1 MVVYITFTPA
11 CGMAIE
17 ERLVKSRVKLLR
29 ESPFFGTL
37 LLNAP
42 YRVTDDVLTAA
53 TDGGTLLLNR
63 DFMES
68 QTQEHFQSILLHEV
82 LHMALEHI
90 ERMKD
95 VFMTDPMTTNIAA
108 DIVVNGII
116 RDNRMPLPEEVVFD
130 NDLKHL
136 SVREIYN
143 ILRQK
148 QQKDPDYLKKKY
160 GTDDG
165 DVNYCLQPGNGS
177 GKSKP
182 GSKSDPSQG
191 GSERGINW
199 KDILNKAATIA
210 RSKSFGLQGA
220 GLKRIFNDLL
230 EPTINWRD
238 ALYKYITAAKTDFE
252 GFDRRFIHSGMYLDD
267 LGGGRIHVCV
277 FMDTSGSV
285 DEELLS
291 EFIAELRFAVNA
303 LPQITGE
310 MWYFDTELYY
320 QGEVADILDTPKLQG
335 GGGTSFV
342 KVINKLREVSEEDST
357 VQTLGIIFTDGYAR
371 LNDFE
376 EPECPVMWCISPGG
390 VRDEDLPFGEVVR
403 IIK

>member
-1 MVVYITFTPA
+1 MST
-11 CGMAIE
+11 IE

-42 YRVTDDVLTAA
+42 YRITEEISTAA
-53 TDGGTLLLNR
+53 TDGGTLMLNPT
-63 DFMES
+63 FMEA
-68 QTQEHFQSILLHEV
+68 QTQEHFQSVLLHEV
-82 LHMALEHI
+82 LHMALQHI

-95 VFMTDPMTTNIAA
+95 VFQTDPITSNIAA

-116 RDNRMPLPEEVVFD
+116 RDNNISLPEEAIFD

-143 ILRQK
+143 ILKEK
-148 QQKDPDYLKKKY
+148 QQKNPNHLKEKY
-160 GTDDG
+160 GADENN
-165 DVNYCLQPGNGS
+165 VNQCLQPGS
-177 GKSKP
+177 GTKS
-182 GSKSDPSQG
+182 PSTKG
-191 GSERGINW
+191 DSTASNRGVNW

-210 RSKSFGLQGA
+210 RTKSFGLYGA

-230 EPTINWRD
+230 EPTIDWRD
-238 ALYKYITAAKTDFE
+238 ALYKYITVSRSDFE
-252 GFDRRFIHSGMYLDD
+252 GYDRRFIHSGDYLDD
-267 LGGGRIHVCV
+267 LGGGRIHVMV

-285 DEELLS
+285 DEKLLS

-303 LPQITGE
+303 LPQISGE
-310 MWYFDTELYY
+310 LWYFDTELYY
-320 QGEVADILDTPKLQG
+320 QGEIADILDTPKIQG

-342 KVINKLREVSEEDST
+342 QVMKKIEDEHNDDST
-357 VQTLGIIFTDGYAR
+357 VQTLGIVFTDGYAR
-371 LNDFE
+371 LNDFQ
-376 EPECPVMWCISPGG
+376 EPDCPVLWCISPGG
-390 VRDEDLPFGEVVR
+390 VRDEDIPFGEVVR

>member
-1 MVVYITFTPA
+1 MQT
-11 CGMAIE
+11 IE

-37 LLNAP
+37 LLNTKH
-42 YRVTDDVLTAA
+42 RVTDEVSTAA
-53 TDGGTLLLNR
+53 TDGQTLLLNKA
-63 DFMES
+63 FMEE
-68 QTQEHFQSILLHEV
+68 QTQPHFQSILLHEV

-95 VFMTDPMTTNIAA
+95 VFMSDPQTANIAA

-116 RDNRMPLPEEVVFD
+116 RDNGMSLPTEAIYD

-148 QQKDPDYLKKKY
+148 QREDPNYLKEKY
-160 GTDDG
+160 GEAG
-165 DVNYCLQPGNGS
+165 ESVNECLKPGP
-177 GKSKP
+177 GKSP
-182 GSKSDPSQG
+182 ETQKSSG
-191 GSERGINW
+191 RGTNW

-210 RSKSFGLQGA
+210 RAKSFGLHGA

-238 ALYKYITAAKTDFE
+238 ALYKYITASRTDFE
-252 GFDRRFIHSGMYLDD
+252 GYDRRFIHSGQYLDD
-267 LGGGRIHVCV
+267 LGGGKIKVVV

-285 DEELLS
+285 DEQLLG
-291 EFIAELRFAVNA
+291 EFISELRFAINA
-303 LPQITGE
+303 LPQISGE
-310 MWYFDTELYY
+310 MWYFDTDLYP
-320 QGEVADILDTPKLQG
+320 QGDVAEIFDTPKLQG

-342 KVINKLREVSEEDST
+342 EPMKKLTETAEEDST
-357 VQTLGIIFTDGYAR
+357 TQTLGIIFTDGYAR

-376 EPECPVMWCISPGG
+376 EPPCSVLWCISPGG
-390 VRDEDLPFGEVVR
+390 VPNDSLPFGEVVR
-403 IIK
+403 IVK

>member
-1 MVVYITFTPA
+1 MS
-11 CGMAIE
+11 IE

-29 ESPFFGTL
+29 QSPFFGTL

-42 YRVTDDVLTAA
+42 HCVTDKVSTAA
-53 TDGGTLLLNR
+53 TDGTTLLLNR
-63 DFMES
+63 EFMES

-95 VFMTDPMTTNIAA
+95 VFQTDPMTANIAA

-116 RDNRMPLPEEVVFD
+116 KDNGASLPHEAVFD

-148 QQKDPDYLKKKY
+148 QQEDPDHLKKKY
-160 GTDDG
+160 GTGG
-165 DVNYCLQPGNGS
+165 DNVNQCLQPGSGNSDGKPRPDGKPESGS
-177 GKSKP
+177 G
-182 GSKSDPSQG
+182 
-191 GSERGINW
+191 RGVNW
-199 KDILNKAATIA
+199 KDVLNKAAAIA
-210 RSKSFGLQGA
+210 RSKSFGLHGA
-220 GLKRIFNDLL
+220 GLNRIFNDLL

-238 ALYKYITAAKTDFE
+238 ALYRYITASRTDFE
-252 GFDRRFIHSGMYLDD
+252 GYDRRFIHTGEYMDD
-267 LGGGRIHVCV
+267 LGGGKIRVAV

-285 DEELLS
+285 DEELLG

-303 LPQITGE
+303 LPQTTGE
-310 MWYFDTELYY
+310 LWYFDTELYY
-320 QGEVADILDTPKLQG
+320 QGDVEDILTHPKLQG

-342 KVINKLREVSEEDST
+342 KVMDKIKEVALEDSSA
-357 VQTLGIIFTDGYAR
+357 QTLAIIFTDGYAR

-376 EPECPVMWCISPGG
+376 NPDTPVMWCISPGG
-390 VRDEDLPFGEVVR
+390 VSDDNLPFGDVVR
-403 IIK
+403 IMK

>member
-1 MVVYITFTPA
+1 MTVYPEVLMPT
-11 CGMAIE
+11 IE

-42 YRVTDDVLTAA
+42 YRVTEDISTAA
-53 TDGGTLLLNR
+53 TDGGTLMLNPT
-63 DFMES
+63 FMES

-95 VFMTDPMTTNIAA
+95 VFMTDPMTSNIAA

-116 RDNRMPLPEEVVFD
+116 RDNRMSLPEEAIHD
-130 NDLKHL
+130 DDLKHL

-148 QQKDPDYLKKKY
+148 QQKDPDYLRKKY
-160 GTDDG
+160 GTGDG
-165 DVNYCLQPGNGS
+165 DVNYCLQPGGS
-177 GKSKP
+177 GKP
-182 GSKSDPSQG
+182 GNSADKSGDPKDG
-191 GSERGINW
+191 PGRKINW

-210 RSKSFGLQGA
+210 RTKSFGLHGA

-230 EPTINWRD
+230 EPTIDWRD
-238 ALYKYITAAKTDFE
+238 ALYKYITASRTDFE
-252 GFDRRFIHSGMYLDD
+252 GYDRRFIHSGQYLDD
-267 LGGGRIHVCV
+267 LGGGRIHVMV

-303 LPQITGE
+303 LPQISGDL
-310 MWYFDTELYY
+310 WYFDTNLYH
-320 QGEVADILDTPKLQG
+320 QGDIADILETPKIQG

-342 KVINKLREVSEEDST
+342 DVMKKIQSDHGEDST
-357 VQTLGIIFTDGYAR
+357 VQTLGIVFTDGKAR
-371 LNDFE
+371 LNDFQ
-376 EPECPVMWCISPGG
+376 EPDCPVLWCISPGG
-390 VRDEDLPFGEVVR
+390 VKSDDLPFGEVVR
-403 IIK
+403 ILK

>member
-1 MVVYITFTPA
+1 MIVYTNSA
-11 CGMAIE
+11 ADMAIE

-42 YRVTDDVLTAA
+42 YRVTDDISTAA
-53 TDGGTLLLNR
+53 TDGGTLMLNP
-63 DFMES
+63 DFMEK

-95 VFMTDPMTTNIAA
+95 VFTTDPMTANIAA

-116 RDNRMPLPEEVVFD
+116 RDNRMSLPEEAVFD
-130 NDLKHL
+130 DDLKHL

-165 DVNYCLQPGNGS
+165 DVNYCLQPGAGNN
-177 GKSKP
+177 KSNSDNKP
-182 GSKSDPSQG
+182 GSSQT
-191 GSERGINW
+191 GSGRGVNW
-199 KDILNKAATIA
+199 KDVLNKAATIA
-210 RSKSFGLQGA
+210 RSKSFGLHGA

-238 ALYKYITAAKTDFE
+238 ALYKYITAARTDFE
-252 GFDRRFIHSGMYLDD
+252 GFDRRFIHNGMYMDD

-320 QGEVADILDTPKLQG
+320 QGEVVDILGTPKLQG

-342 KVINKLREVSEEDST
+342 KVMDKLREATEEDST
-357 VQTLGIIFTDGYAR
+357 VQTLGIVFTDGYAR
-371 LNDFE
+371 LNDFD
-376 EPECPVMWCISPGG
+376 EPDCPVMWCISPGG
-390 VRDEDLPFGEVVR
+390 VRDEELPFGEVVR
-403 IIK
+403 IVK

>member
-1 MVVYITFTPA
+1 MS
-11 CGMAIE
+11 IE

-42 YRVTDDVLTAA
+42 HRVTEDVSTAA
-53 TDGGTLLLNR
+53 TDGNTLLLNET
-63 DFMES
+63 FMEK
-68 QTQEHFQSILLHEV
+68 QTQPHFQSILLHEV

-90 ERMKD
+90 ERMKG
-95 VFMTDPMTTNIAA
+95 VFQTDPMTANIAA

-116 RDNRMPLPEEVVFD
+116 KDNRMSLPEEAVFD
-130 NDLKHL
+130 DNLKHL

-148 QQKDPDYLKKKY
+148 QQEDPDHLKKKY

-165 DVNYCLQPGNGS
+165 DVNYCLQPGAPGGGS
-177 GKSKP
+177 APGPKP
-182 GSKSDPSQG
+182 GDSKNG
-191 GSERGINW
+191 AGRGINW
-199 KDILNKAATIA
+199 KDVLNKAAAIA
-210 RSKSFGLQGA
+210 RSKSFGLHGA
-220 GLKRIFNDLL
+220 GLRRIFNDLL

-238 ALYKYITAAKTDFE
+238 ALYRYITASRTDFE
-252 GFDRRFIHSGMYLDD
+252 GYDRRFIHTGEYMDD
-267 LGGGRIHVCV
+267 LGGGKIRVAV

-285 DEELLS
+285 DEELLG

-303 LPQITGE
+303 LPQTTGE
-310 MWYFDTELYY
+310 VWYFDTELYY
-320 QGEVADILDTPKLQG
+320 QGDVEDMLEHPKLQG

-342 KVINKLREVSEEDST
+342 KVMDKIKEVALEDSSA
-357 VQTLGIIFTDGYAR
+357 QTLAIIFTDGYAR

-376 EPECPVMWCISPGG
+376 DPETPVMWCISPGG
-390 VRDEDLPFGEVVR
+390 IRDEDLPFGEVVR

>member
-1 MVVYITFTPA
+1 MP
-11 CGMAIE
+11 IE

-42 YRVTDDVLTAA
+42 HRVTEDVSTAA
-53 TDGGTLLLNR
+53 TDGNTLLLNEA
-63 DFMES
+63 FMEK
-68 QTQEHFQSILLHEV
+68 QTQPNFQSILLHEV

-90 ERMKD
+90 ERMKG
-95 VFMTDPMTTNIAA
+95 VFTTDPMTANIAA

-116 RDNRMPLPEEVVFD
+116 RDNRMSLPEEAVFD
-130 NDLKHL
+130 DDLKHL

-148 QQKDPDYLKKKY
+148 QQEDPDHLKKKY

-165 DVNYCLQPGNGS
+165 DVNYCLQPGAPGGGGDRKSDSSGPKGGS
-177 GKSKP
+177 G
-182 GSKSDPSQG
+182 
-191 GSERGINW
+191 RGINW
-199 KDILNKAATIA
+199 KDVLNKAAAIA
-210 RSKSFGLQGA
+210 RSKSFGLHGA

-238 ALYKYITAAKTDFE
+238 ALYRYITASRTDFE
-252 GFDRRFIHSGMYLDD
+252 GYDRRFIHTGEYLDD
-267 LGGGRIHVCV
+267 LGGGKIRVAV

-285 DEELLS
+285 DEELLG

-303 LPQITGE
+303 LPQTTGE
-310 MWYFDTELYY
+310 VWYFDTELYY
-320 QGEVADILDTPKLQG
+320 QGDVEDMLEHPKLQG

-342 KVINKLREVSEEDST
+342 KVMDKIKEVALEDSSA
-357 VQTLGIIFTDGYAR
+357 QTLAIIFTDGYAR

-376 EPECPVMWCISPGG
+376 DPETPVMWCISPGG

-403 IIK
+403 ILK